1 LKLKKGAG
9 EMNEKEAL
17 RQMLSN
23 LIEDNTI
30 PKNIRIRIEEVSEKM
45 KEQQDMPTLLSM
57 MTYSLEDIV
66 NDVNL
71 PMHARTTLWNILSEI
86 EMLKEKHRKK

>member
-1 LKLKKGAG
+1 
-9 EMNEKEAL
+9 MNEKEVL
-17 RQMLSN
+17 RQMLSS
-23 LIEDNTI
+23 LIEDGAI
-30 PKNIRIRIEEVSEKM
+30 PKNIRTRIEEVSEKM
-45 KEQQDMPTLLSM
+45 KEQEDMPTLLSM

-71 PMHARTTLWNILSEI
+71 PMHARTNLWNILSEI

>member
-1 LKLKKGAG
+1 
-9 EMNEKEAL
+9 MNEKEVL
-17 RQMLSN
+17 RQMLSS
-23 LIEDNTI
+23 LIEDGAI
-30 PKNIRIRIEEVSEKM
+30 PKNIRTRIEEVSEKM
-45 KEQQDMPTLLSM
+45 KEQEDMPTLLSM

-71 PMHARTTLWNILSEI
+71 PMHARTNIWNILSEI

>member
-1 LKLKKGAG
+1 
-9 EMNEKEAL
+9 MNEKEAL

>member
-1 LKLKKGAG
+1 
-9 EMNEKEAL
+9 MNEKDAL

-23 LIEDNTI
+23 LIEDNSI
-30 PKNIRIRIEEVSEKM
+30 PKNIRTRIEDVSEKM
-45 KEQQDMPTLLSM
+45 NEQEDMPTLLSM

-71 PMHARTTLWNILSEI
+71 PMHARTSLWNILSEI

>member
-1 LKLKKGAG
+1 
-9 EMNEKEAL
+9 MNEKEVL
-17 RQMLSN
+17 RQMLST
-23 LIEDNTI
+23 LIEDGAI
-30 PKNIRIRIEEVSEKM
+30 PKNIRTRIEEVGEKM
-45 KEQQDMPTLLSM
+45 KEQEDMPTLLSM